1 MFVHCEKVSFQELT
15 ERSEEES
22 SWSIRQ
28 RIECAWEIQKDRFEK
43 KSYAHNGRMDRD
55 DMEKYC
61 QLNTVTKKLMERA
74 FETFH
79 LTGRSYYRILKTA
92 RTIAD
97 LEGQDMILQHHLE
110 EALLFRKAGNYNFN

>member
-1 MFVHCEKVSFQELT
+1 
-15 ERSEEES
+15 
-22 SWSIRQ
+22 
-28 RIECAWEIQKDRFEK
+28 
-43 KSYAHNGRMDRD
+43 
-55 DMEKYC
+55 MEKYC